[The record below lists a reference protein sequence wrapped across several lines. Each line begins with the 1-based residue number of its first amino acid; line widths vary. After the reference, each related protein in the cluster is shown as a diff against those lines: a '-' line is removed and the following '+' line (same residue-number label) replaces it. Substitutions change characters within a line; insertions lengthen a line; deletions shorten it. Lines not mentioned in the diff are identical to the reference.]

1 MVNVIAVAEHVLKRL
16 GSSSTMKLQKIVY
29 YSQAYHLVRYGQPL
43 FCERIEAWRN
53 GPVFAICMICW
64 LTSLAISDG
73 YFGLPHL
80 TTSQL
85 QEHEVAAIDHVVN
98 VLGKRTGKELSE
110 LTHSEAPWCDARG
123 DIPPHWSS
131 SSLISIEAIKNYYG
145 SPTCTNPVFAN

>member
-53 GPVFAICMICW
+53 GPVIRDLYDLHAHEFV
-64 LTSLAISDG
+64 ISDG
-73 YFGLPHL
+73 YFGADL

-85 QEHEVAAIDHVVN
+85 QEHDVAAIDHVVN
-98 VLGKRTGKELSE
+98 VLGRQLAKS
-110 LTHSEAPWCDARG
+110 
-123 DIPPHWSS
+123 
-131 SSLISIEAIKNYYG
+131 
-145 SPTCTNPVFAN
+145 

>member
-1 MVNVIAVAEHVLKRL
+1 MANVVAVAEHVLKRL

-53 GPVFAICMICW
+53 GPVIRDLYDLHAHEFV
-64 LTSLAISDG
+64 ISDG
-73 YFGLPHL
+73 YFGIDL
-80 TTSQL
+80 TTGQL

-110 LTHSEAPWCDARG
+110 LTHSEAPWRNARG

-145 SPTCTNPVFAN
+145 SPACTNPVFAN

>member
-1 MVNVIAVAEHVLKRL
+1 MANVIAVAEHVLKRL

-29 YSQAYHLVRYGQPL
+29 YSQAYHLVRYDQPL
-43 FCERIEAWRN
+43 FSERIEAWRN
-53 GPVFAICMICW
+53 GPVVRDLYDLHAHEFV
-64 LTSLAISDG
+64 ISDG
-73 YFGLPHL
+73 YFGADL
-80 TTSQL
+80 TGQL

-110 LTHSEAPWCDARG
+110 LTHSEAPWRNARG

-145 SPTCTNPVFAN
+145 SPACTNPVFAN